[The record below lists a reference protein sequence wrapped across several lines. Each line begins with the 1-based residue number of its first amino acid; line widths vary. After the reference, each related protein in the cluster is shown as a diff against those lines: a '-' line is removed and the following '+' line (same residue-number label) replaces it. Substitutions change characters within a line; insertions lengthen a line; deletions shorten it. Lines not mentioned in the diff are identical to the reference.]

1 MLPSQPLG
9 RTGMQLSTV
18 GLGAWAMGGPGWE
31 AAWGPQEDADS
42 IATIVHAV
50 ERGVN
55 WVDTA
60 PIYGRGH
67 SEEVVGRALAALPA
81 DDRPHV
87 FTKCG
92 LWWDDTDPMAPPAR
106 DTRRIRRE
114 VEHSLTRLSVERI
127 DLYQVH
133 WPPFDIP
140 VEEYWPTMVAMR
152 AEGKVRAIGVSNFDT
167 AQLAEAEALG
177 HVDSLQP
184 PLSLLR
190 RTAVD
195 AEIPWCAANGTGVIV
210 YSPLESGLLSGAFDA
225 GRAGS
230 LPASDWRATAPEF
243 AGAALRRNLALV
255 EALRPI
261 AARHGV
267 SVAAVAIAWTLAQ
280 PGVTGAIVGARCPT
294 QVDGWL
300 PAARLALTADD
311 LAEIDAAIVA
321 RHGVAAS
328 DLGGIEQIGGS

>member
-9 RTGMQLSTV
+9 RTGMRLSTV
-18 GLGAWAMGGPGWE
+18 GLGAWALGGAGWE
-31 AAWGPQEDADS
+31 AGWGPQDDANS

-50 ERGVN
+50 EHGVN

-60 PIYGRGH
+60 PIYGHGH

-81 DDRPHV
+81 DDRPYV

-114 VEHSLTRLSVERI
+114 VEHSLTRLGTERI

-133 WPPFDIP
+133 WPPFDIAI
-140 VEEYWPTMVAMR
+140 EEYWPTMVALR

-167 AQLAEAEALG
+167 VQLAKAEALG

-190 RTAVD
+190 RAAVD
-195 AEIPWCAANGTGVIV
+195 AEIPWCAANGAGVIV

-225 GRAGS
+225 SRTAA

-243 AGAALRRNLALV
+243 TGAALRRNLALV

-280 PGVTGAIVGARCPT
+280 PGVTGAIVGARRPT

-300 PAARLALTADD
+300 PAAGLELTEAD
-311 LAEIDAAIVA
+311 LAEIDAAMVE
-321 RHGVAAS
+321 RHGVPAS
-328 DLGGIEQIGGS
+328 GPGGIEQIGGS